1 MLGRIIRGLLMLAV
15 AGIIANTAYD
25 FVCDLF
31 KPEVERSINYTVQ
44 VGDSVWGIAN
54 KHYPAQTR
62 LSFGDFWCVVEDSIK
77 AQNNGSTIIH
87 PGQRYVITWK
97 HKI

>member
-1 MLGRIIRGLLMLAV
+1 MLDRIIRRLLMLAV

-31 KPEVERSINYTVQ
+31 KPEVECSINYTVQ

-54 KHYPAQTR
+54 KHYPAQ
-62 LSFGDFWCVVEDSIK
+62 
-77 AQNNGSTIIH
+77 NNGSTIIQ
-87 PGQRYVITWK
+87 PGQNYVITWK
-97 HKI
+97 DKI